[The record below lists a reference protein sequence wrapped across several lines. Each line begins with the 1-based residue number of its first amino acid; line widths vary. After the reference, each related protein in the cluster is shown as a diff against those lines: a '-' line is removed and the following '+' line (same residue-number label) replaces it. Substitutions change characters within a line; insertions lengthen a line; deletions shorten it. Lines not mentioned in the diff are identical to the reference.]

1 MATERERESEPSL
14 ATLLSGIVA
23 DAQELVRQEIALAR
37 QEIREEIST
46 AKDAGIKL
54 GIAGAVLAIGGLLLV
69 LTLAQALA
77 DLFNWPTWA
86 GYGLVGVVLAIV
98 GYLLFSAAQKRL
110 KEVHPVPERTV
121 ETLKENVEWLKDRTT
136 SDRT

>member
-1 MATERERESEPSL
+1 MATERERETETSL

-37 QEIREEIST
+37 QEVREEIST

-54 GIAGAVLAIGGLLLV
+54 GIASAVLAIGGLLLV
-69 LTLAQALA
+69 LTLAQGLA
-77 DLFNWPTWA
+77 DLLNWPAWA

-98 GYLLFSAAQKRL
+98 GYFLLSAAQKRL
-110 KEVHPVPERTV
+110 SEIHPVPEKTV

-136 SDRT
+136 SDKT

>member
-1 MATERERESEPSL
+1 MATERERESEPSV

-37 QEIREEIST
+37 QEVREEINT

-77 DLFNWPTWA
+77 DLFNWPAWA

-98 GYLLFSAAQKRL
+98 GYFLLSAAQKRL
-110 KEVHPVPERTV
+110 KEVHPVPEKTV